1 MRALARATNISKSSV
16 HRISQRI
23 EHRHQHPESYFWE
36 TAEGYQW
43 LRLLVFATIYIF
55 GIKQGIGSEVLSE
68 FFHLLRLNKQIGV
81 SPTALRRLEAQ
92 MRSLILTYEQE
103 QHQQIELT
111 STQVEIIAGAD
122 ETFFP
127 GIVLVLMD
135 LVSGYI
141 LLEEKTSD
149 RTGVE
154 SYHHILHQ
162 ISLIVHP
169 FAVDGS
175 GFQTTVDVAKAL
187 REQLPIL
194 AALGQTYQL
203 SKIKKAL
210 EQFSHQILGIAAGIN
225 FWWQSIEQSLLLE
238 EVDLVTENWLLGS
251 LLPEVY
257 WLSQRT
263 ESKNREQ
270 NRSEAADITVTVSQ
284 KIKVIVVIRAQQSY

>member
-1 MRALARATNISKSSV
+1 MGLRQRCQLLDQAGRELGRKSVRTLAKSTNLSKSSV
-16 HRISQRI
+16 HRLSQRI
-23 EHRHQHPESYFWE
+23 KHRNQYPESGFWE

-135 LVSGYI
+135 ARFWLY
-141 LLEEKTSD
+141 
-149 RTGVE
+149 
-154 SYHHILHQ
+154 
-162 ISLIVHP
+162 SLRR
-169 FAVDGS
+169 
-175 GFQTTVDVAKAL
+175 K
-187 REQLPIL
+187 
-194 AALGQTYQL
+194 
-203 SKIKKAL
+203 
-210 EQFSHQILGIAAGIN
+210 N
-225 FWWQSIEQSLLLE
+225 F
-238 EVDLVTENWLLGS
+238 
-251 LLPEVY
+251 
-257 WLSQRT
+257 
-263 ESKNREQ
+263 
-270 NRSEAADITVTVSQ
+270 
-284 KIKVIVVIRAQQSY
+284 